1 VLVHEAIKQPLLE
14 KMKRYIEE
22 LYGNHEAY
30 GRIVSERH
38 AERLVR
44 FLTNGTIVYGGNY
57 DIEQRWIE
65 PTLLDDVTWD
75 DAIMQEEIFGPLL
88 PILTFQTI
96 EEAIRT
102 VQANEKPLA
111 LYLFA
116 EDERVQQQMLAQ
128 VSFGGGCINDTI
140 MHIAN
145 PHLPFGG
152 VGQSGIGAYHGKAS
166 FDAFSH
172 YKSVVQQTTKF
183 DIPLRYP
190 NFPNALKWVRKLMG

>member
-1 VLVHEAIKQPLLE
+1 
-14 KMKRYIEE
+14 MKRYMDE
-22 LYGNHEAY
+22 LYGNHDTY

-44 FLTNGTIVYGGNY
+44 FLVNGTVIHGGNY
-57 DIEQRWIE
+57 DIKQRWIE

-96 EEAIRT
+96 EEVIHT

-116 EDERVQQQMLAQ
+116 EDKHIEQQVLAQ

-172 YKSVVQQTTKF
+172 YKSVVKQTTTF
-183 DIPLRYP
+183 DIPIRYP